1 MVNVEDASCSIM
13 MVIPTKKWDDI
24 IYPGLTPFKTS
35 SKADLHYNHNAEIIR
50 LGENILA
57 AASESSI
64 DENYYLIDN
73 QSICNAFINGKYLSN
88 IIDSPDWKYIR
99 VHFNTGV
106 THNKN
111 IGELT

>member
-1 MVNVEDASCSIM
+1 MFSHNKFNVN
-13 MVIPTKKWDDI
+13 
-24 IYPGLTPFKTS
+24 
-35 SKADLHYNHNAEIIR
+35 IIR
-50 LGENILA
+50 FVDTTLA

-64 DENYYLIDN
+64 DENYYLLN
-73 QSICNAFINGKYLSN
+73 NKSICNAFINGKYLSN
-88 IIDSPDWKYIR
+88 IIDSPDGKHIR